1 MQFPVAGV
9 ASGSL
14 VCGVSTC
21 FFHNNIFIFSL
32 HIFLCRVVIATAQ
45 PAPILDAISGS
56 CGRPGLLC
64 VWRVYRLCTKQ
75 HFSLFFYIFLRRVF
89 MYIFFKT
96 CFRDV
101 FPTFPV
107 FFVWRL
113 YRPLYKTYF
122 FVFFH
127 ETRASEKKVECGVV
141 IALFHSFGF
150 GAKTHFFSLC
160 LCGVVIGPLQKH
172 FFKLLS

>member
-56 CGRPGLLC
+56 WGRPGLLC

-75 HFSLFFYIFLRRVF
+75 HFSLFFTFSCVACSYISFSKPVF
-89 MYIFFKT
+89 GTFFQL
-96 CFRDV
+96 
-101 FPTFPV
+101 FPF

-113 YRPLYKTYF
+113 YRPPYKTYF

-150 GAKTHFFSLC
+150 GAKTHFFSLR

-172 FFKLLS
+172 FF

>member
-1 MQFPVAGV
+1 MSIAVHDKSARPAPTLDVISGV
-9 ASGSL
+9 AQGSF
-14 VCGVSTC
+14 VCGVFIGFAQS
-21 FFHNNIFIFSL
+21 NIFHFFFTFS
-32 HIFLCRVVIATAQ
+32 
-45 PAPILDAISGS
+45 
-56 CGRPGLLC
+56 C
-64 VWRVYRLCTKQ
+64 VACSYI
-75 HFSLFFYIFLRRVF
+75 SLFE
-89 MYIFFKT
+89 T

-101 FPTFPV
+101 FSTFPV

-160 LCGVVIGPLQKH
+160 LCGVVM
-172 FFKLLS
+172 

>member
-1 MQFPVAGV
+1 MQFPAPG
-9 ASGSL
+9 AARGSF
-14 VCGVSTC
+14 VCGVFIGFAQS
-21 FFHNNIFIFSL
+21 NIFHFFLHFLVSRVHIYLFQNMFS
-32 HIFLCRVVIATAQ
+32 
-45 PAPILDAISGS
+45 
-56 CGRPGLLC
+56 GR
-64 VWRVYRLCTKQ
+64 
-75 HFSLFFYIFLRRVF
+75 FSNFSR
-89 MYIFFKT
+89 
-96 CFRDV
+96 
-101 FPTFPV
+101 

-113 YRPLYKTYF
+113 YRPPYKTYF

-172 FFKLLS
+172 FF

>member
-21 FFHNNIFIFSL
+21 FFHNNILIFSL
-32 HIFLCRVVIATAQ
+32 RIFLCRVVIATAQ

-56 CGRPGLLC
+56 WGRPGLLC
-64 VWRVYRLCTKQ
+64 VWRGYRLCTKQ
-75 HFSLFFYIFLRRVF
+75 HFSLFFYIFLCRVF
-89 MYIFFKT
+89 IYIFFKT

-107 FFVWRL
+107 SFFVWRL
-113 YRPLYKTYF
+113 YRPPYKTYF
-122 FVFFH
+122 LYFFH

-141 IALFHSFGF
+141 IALFHIFGF
-150 GAKTHFFSLC
+150 GAKTHFFHFVCVASL
-160 LCGVVIGPLQKH
+160 
-172 FFKLLS
+172 

>member
-1 MQFPVAGV
+1 MHDWHHPN
-9 ASGSL
+9 SNTL
-14 VCGVSTC
+14 LIY
-21 FFHNNIFIFSL
+21 HNNIIIFSL
-32 HIFLCRVVIATAQ
+32 RIFLCRVVKATAQ

-56 CGRPGLLC
+56 WGRPGLLC

-75 HFSLFFYIFLRRVF
+75 HFSFFFAFSCVACSYISFSKPVFGTFFQLFPF
-89 MYIFFKT
+89 
-96 CFRDV
+96 
-101 FPTFPV
+101 

-113 YRPLYKTYF
+113 YRPPYKTHF

-141 IALFHSFGF
+141 IALFHSFGL

-160 LCGVVIGPLQKH
+160 LCGVVRGPLQKH
-172 FFKLLS
+172 FS